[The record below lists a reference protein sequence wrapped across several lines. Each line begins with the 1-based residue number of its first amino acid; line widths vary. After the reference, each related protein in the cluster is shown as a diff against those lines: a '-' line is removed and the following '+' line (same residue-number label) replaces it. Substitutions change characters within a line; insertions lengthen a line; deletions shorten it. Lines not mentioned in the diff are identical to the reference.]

1 MKTNNHTTLFAIAL
15 AIFMLFLAGPAFSQ
29 NEPADTMQ
37 IVREKVQADKKL
49 FIAEYMKLTESEA
62 NVFWPVYD
70 AYQKELSKL
79 GDRFLVMVIE
89 YAQNHS
95 AMSNKAAK
103 KLLDDHMAF
112 EKDSLKI
119 MKSYMP
125 KFNDA
130 LPWKRVTQYYQLENK
145 IKSVT
150 NYGIAA
156 RIPLIP

>member
-1 MKTNNHTTLFAIAL
+1 MKTNHHTTLFAIAL
-15 AIFMLFLAGPAFSQ
+15 AIFMLFLAGPAFPQ
-29 NEPADTMQ
+29 DKPADTMQ
-37 IVREKVQADKKL
+37 IVREKVRADKKL

-62 NVFWPVYD
+62 NAFWPVYD

-79 GDRFLVMVIE
+79 GDRFLTMVKE
-89 YAQNHS
+89 YAKKHS
-95 AMSNKAAK
+95 TMSNEEAK
-103 KLLDDHMAF
+103 KMLDDHLTF
-112 EKDSLKI
+112 EEDYIKI

-125 KFNDA
+125 KFNDV
-130 LPWKRVTQYYQLENK
+130 LPWKRVAQYYQLENK